1 MKQGMVLSHLFYD
14 PVDVNFFQINK
25 SYENKCSG
33 SQKKFFVLFYDFF
46 IYAKVFRVKWQE
58 PQFEILDT

>member
-1 MKQGMVLSHLFYD
+1 ML
-14 PVDVNFFQINK
+14 
-25 SYENKCSG
+25 CG
-33 SQKKFFVLFYDFF
+33 SQKNFFFLFYDFF

>member
-1 MKQGMVLSHLFYD
+1 ML
-14 PVDVNFFQINK
+14 
-25 SYENKCSG
+25 CG
-33 SQKKFFVLFYDFF
+33 SQKKIFLFYDFF